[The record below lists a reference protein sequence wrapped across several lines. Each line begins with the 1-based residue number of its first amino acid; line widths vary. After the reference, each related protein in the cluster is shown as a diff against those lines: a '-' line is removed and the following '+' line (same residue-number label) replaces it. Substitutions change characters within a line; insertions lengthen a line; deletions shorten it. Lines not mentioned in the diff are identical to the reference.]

1 MPNPELCRDI
11 VRQLWPYLDGA
22 LPDEWQERVAA
33 HLEECVNC
41 RSHYDYERAFLDAVR
56 ESSALTQE
64 FEPLRARVVA
74 ALQAQGMTVEG

>member
-33 HLEECVNC
+33 HLVECDNC
-41 RSHYDYERAFLDAVR
+41 RSHYDFERAFLEAVR
-56 ESSALTQE
+56 GSEAFRGE
-64 FEPLRARVVA
+64 FEPLKARVLA
-74 ALQAQGMTVEG
+74 ALQAQGMTVGE